1 MNKRFDMVITALGII
16 VTFAM
21 IIGSPALGSFDAMR

>member
-1 MNKRFDMVITALGII
+1 MLLRSVIDCGQI

-21 IIGSPALGSFDAMR
+21 IIGDLLLKLHQ